1 MEEIQQINHKEQ
13 NIHCKVCARWSCSFA
28 LTNSHL
34 GVMRFLQTE
43 WHRHERERNAW
54 EIERQEMKSRIA
66 KLEGNTRK
74 LEGSNESLKKFLT
87 MLERVA
93 KDREAQLKAIKSGG
107 TAPASVPVNKD
118 SKDKDSRRKLIG
130 SLMVIETNAC
140 GS

>member
-1 MEEIQQINHKEQ
+1 
-13 NIHCKVCARWSCSFA
+13 
-28 LTNSHL
+28 
-34 GVMRFLQTE
+34 MRFLQTE

-107 TAPASVPVNKD
+107 TAPVPANKET
-118 SKDKDSRRKLIG
+118 KDKESRCKSIE
-130 SLMVIETNAC
+130 SLVIIE
-140 GS
+140 S